1 MLRERRK
8 AGVEE
13 EWELEKT
20 WGKTVGKL

>member
-20 WGKTVGKL
+20 WGETVGKL